1 MKPIRLLIVDD
12 HVIVRKGILM
22 FLSTEP
28 AIEIVG
34 EAESGQD
41 ALNQA
46 KTLCP
51 DVILLD
57 LVMPQGD
64 GLEAIARLK
73 EELPQIKIIVLTTY
87 ADEGRVKAALKAGA
101 NGYML
106 KDADGVM
113 LLQAIQA
120 VQKGGTPLHP
130 TIAKYLLE
138 ETQYNAHSGH
148 TPLTQREKEVLSFV
162 VRGLS
167 NKEIAQA
174 LQVCEGTIKIH
185 VSNILTKLNTTS
197 RTEATARAI
206 QIGLVSLEEPLPLLS

>member
-1 MKPIRLLIVDD
+1 MIVDD

-138 ETQYNAHSGH
+138 ETQYNGHSGH
-148 TPLTQREKEVLSFV
+148 TPLTQREKEVLSLV